1 MDSFDIYVFILCF
14 IVFASLT
21 ALFSFL
27 IYSLIKLTERLV
39 RAGAE
44 DERITDEY
52 NSMQK
57 KKTGCLS
64 GVVDRVVS
72 ILLCCILFAFFIFSM
87 YVNFSG
93 APVSDSVPTLSVVQS
108 SSMSYKN
115 EKNTYLNYYGL
126 DDQFQT
132 FDLVLLYKLPP
143 VEELELYDIVSYDI
157 NGVPVIHRIVGIE
170 PPSEKHSEYYFLLQG
185 DALESPDRFP
195 VYYSQMRGI
204 YRGEHIPFV
213 GSFVTFMQSVAGY
226 LCILLVIFGMVAI
239 PLVEKRVNAVKR
251 ERLIE
256 IGVIPSEDAKPE
268 AEWEVEMEA
277 EAEVEAETDV
287 ETEDEAA
294 PVTVATGD
302 GEQ

>member
-52 NSMQK
+52 TSMQK

-64 GVVDRVVS
+64 GVIDRVVS
-72 ILLCCILFAFFIFSM
+72 ILLCCILFAFFIFSV

-93 APVSDSVPTLSVVQS
+93 APASDSIPTLSVVQS
-108 SSMSYKN
+108 SSMSYKH

-170 PPSEKHSEYYFLLQG
+170 PPNEKHSEYYFLLQG

-256 IGVIPSEDAKPE
+256 IGVIPSEE
-268 AEWEVEMEA
+268 AEAKWEVEMEA
-277 EAEVEAETDV
+277 EAEAEAETDV
-287 ETEDEAA
+287 ETEDEAT
-294 PVTVATGD
+294 PVTIATGD
-302 GEQ
+302 DEQ

>member
-1 MDSFDIYVFILCF
+1 MDSFDIYVFVLCF

-27 IYSLIKLTERLV
+27 IVSLIKLTERLV
-39 RAGAE
+39 RAGVE
-44 DERITDEY
+44 DERITNEY
-52 NSMQK
+52 NSVQK

-64 GVVDRVVS
+64 GVVDKVVS
-72 ILLCCILFAFFIFSM
+72 IFLCCILFAFFIFSV

-93 APVSDSVPTLSVVQS
+93 APASDSIPTLSVVQS

-115 EKNTYLNYYGL
+115 EKNTYLHYYGL

-170 PPSEKHSEYYFLLQG
+170 PPNEKHSEYFFLLQG

-268 AEWEVEMEA
+268 AEWEVEMDAES
-277 EAEVEAETDV
+277 EAEVEVEEGEDV
-287 ETEDEAA
+287 
-294 PVTVATGD
+294 VTVATGD
-302 GEQ
+302 DEQ